1 LKAQFPNQDGGLFAN
16 QFVNVR
22 LQLDTLRGATLV
34 PSPAVQR
41 GAQGTFVYVL
51 KDDHT
56 VSLRPVKTGVSEGET
71 VAIESGLAP
80 GETVVIDGNDR
91 LRDGAK
97 AEVPDPAAAAAG
109 DGAQKSGKGGQRRKN
124 GGE

>member
-1 LKAQFPNQDGGLFAN
+1 
-16 QFVNVR
+16 VR

-34 PSPAVQR
+34 PATAVQR

-56 VSLRPVKTGVSEGET
+56 VALRPVKTGASEGGS
-71 VAIESGLAP
+71 VAIESGVAP
-80 GETVVIDGNDR
+80 GETVVVDGSDR

-97 AEVPDPAAAAAG
+97 AEVPDPASRAAAAE
-109 DGAQKSGKGGQRRKN
+109 GAQKSGKGGRRRKS
-124 GGE
+124 GE